1 MNSDAGCSHQSGL
14 YAVGLS
20 GCFQSAV
27 GVSVSQHG
35 VDEGGQI
42 AALAAADAV
51 QLLGEL
57 LIGDGQIGIAG
68 AFTHHGTGHEGVDD
82 SGIGG
87 ASLHFH
93 QCLGLRVYGYNVVA
107 VGQCHF
113 LTGGAGFHCVG
124 QLGDFSRLGR
134 IGGGGAGISG
144 VSVLAPQAAKDRTI
158 IAESTNAVNFF
169 MFHSS

>member
-1 MNSDAGCSHQSGL
+1 ML
-14 YAVGLS
+14 PE
-20 GCFQSAV
+20 
-27 GVSVSQHG
+27 SVSHHG

-68 AFTHHGTGHEGVDD
+68 AFTHHGAGHEGVDD

-87 ASLHFH
+87 AGLHFH

-113 LTGGAGFHCVG
+113 LTGGTGFHCVG

-144 VSVLAPQAAKDRTI
+144 GLGLGTAGSQRQNHHSREYKCSQL
-158 IAESTNAVNFF
+158 
-169 MFHSS
+169 FHVPFLLKNCSSN